1 MIGAYAL
8 YVKGEIDAWELLHL
22 DRLFKA
28 EDEVKN
34 NLPDEVPLWL
44 LTEEKQKALN
54 IANTESVDDESSLL
68 AYLKN
73 LTPKK
78 RWLQNGWTDNP
89 DT

>member
-44 LTEEKQKALN
+44 LTEEKQRALN
-54 IANTESVDDESSLL
+54 IANMESADSESDLFV
-68 AYLKN
+68 YLKS

-78 RWLQNGWTDNP
+78 RRLQSGWVDNP
-89 DT
+89 DA